1 MIERKG
7 SEVMQNKT
15 AIALGTFDGVHLGH
29 RAVLNMPSEYKKVA
43 VTFKV
48 PPKMELSVGK
58 GLITSVEEKRQRL
71 EKIGIDEVFLLEFG
85 DVRNMSAQDFL
96 HFLVKKYS
104 PSLISCGFNYR
115 FGKNGEGDT
124 KFLGDFCNDNQI
136 ELNCCESVCYNGIP
150 VSSTLIR
157 EMLSSGKVK
166 EASELLV
173 EPFSFTSRV
182 IEGDKRGRTIGFPTI
197 NQKYPDEK
205 VKIKFGVYKTL
216 VKIDNKEYN
225 GITDIGIRPT
235 YKSDFVISETH
246 IIDFSGDLYDKE
258 VEIIPLEF
266 IREEKKF
273 SSLCELRNQIDV
285 DLKYIKEI

>member
-96 HFLVKKYS
+96 HFLVEKYS

-124 KFLGDFCNDNQI
+124 KFLGDFCSDNKI

-157 EMLSSGKVK
+157 EMLSYGKVK
-166 EASELLV
+166 EAGKLLV

-197 NQKYPDEK
+197 NQKYPEDK

-273 SSLCELRNQIDV
+273 SSLKELRNQIDV